1 MKNRVGQSRDKIS
14 RAITPVLEIRHFSSS
29 LNSRFN
35 GSKLSFAEYIA
46 QSRDMIRKVRAA
58 NSVINLNKA
67 VDGNSPFE
75 LEPAGADAAGKE
87 KKYRRGILLTH
98 GLSDSPY
105 FMRHVAAFFQSRG
118 FRVLAVL
125 LPGHGTR
132 PGDMLDVTWQEWAR
146 TVAYGTDKLANEVD
160 ELYLGGYSAGGA
172 LSIYQSLHDQRVR
185 GLFLF
190 APALDITHKAA
201 FASWHRLVSW
211 LIPRVK
217 WLEIKPDR
225 DLYKYESFAINTAA
239 QMYALT
245 QVVSGELQQHELN
258 IPIFTVASED
268 DKTIH
273 TSAVIDFMAAHTHP
287 GNKLII
293 YTTDAKK
300 VSQGNTENKIEW
312 VNSVLAEQKIL
323 GSAHT
328 AIMVPFNDEH
338 YGFDG
343 EYASCAHYYPDD
355 IEKYIECTNNPR
367 ECWQGEATE
376 ENMKAV
382 TLRRLMYNPH
392 FAELEFSL
400 RKFTDRLK

>member
-1 MKNRVGQSRDKIS
+1 MMKNREGVSGTV
-14 RAITPVLEIRHFSSS
+14 TPSLEIRHYSSGS
-29 LNSRFN
+29 NSSFN
-35 GSKLSFAEYIA
+35 GARLSFAEYTS
-46 QSRDMIRKVRAA
+46 QTREMIRKVRAE

-67 VDGNSPFE
+67 VEGNSPFE
-75 LEPAGADAAGKE
+75 LEPAGVGTAGKE

-105 FMRHVAAFFQSRG
+105 FMRHIAAFFQSRG
-118 FRVLAVL
+118 FKVMAVL

-146 TVAYGTDKLANEVD
+146 TVAWGTERLAEEAD
-160 ELYLGGYSAGGA
+160 ELYLGGYSAGGV
-172 LSIYQSLHDQRVR
+172 LSIYQGLQDKRVR

-201 FASWHRLVSW
+201 FASWHKLVSW
-211 LIPRVK
+211 LFPCLK
-217 WLEIKPDR
+217 WLNIEPDK
-225 DLYKYESFAINTAA
+225 DLYKYESFAVSTAA
-239 QMYALT
+239 QMYELT
-245 QVVSGELQQHELN
+245 QALADELEKHELN

-268 DKTIH
+268 DKTVH
-273 TSAVIDFMAAHTHP
+273 TSAIIEFMAAQKHP
-287 GNKLII
+287 GNQFIV

-300 VSQGNTENKIEW
+300 VARVDPGNKIEW
-312 VNSVLAEQKIL
+312 LNSVVSEQKIL

-328 AIMVPFNDEH
+328 AILVPFDDEH

-343 EYASCAHYYPDD
+343 EYANCVHYYPDD
-355 IEKYIECTNNPR
+355 LEKYNECTNNPK

-376 ENMKAV
+376 ANMKAV

-392 FAELEFSL
+392 FAELKISL
-400 RKFTDRLK
+400 GKFIDRLQ